1 MRLPVRDVP
10 TRATTGAY
18 ILHAGWD
25 KWHGSEEL
33 ADGVHGMAAGAFPL
47 LRKIPPKPFLKA
59 LAATEIATGAA
70 LLAPVVPNRLAG
82 ASLTAFAGGLMTMY
96 LRTPAMHKPGSIWP
110 TSAGTGISKDVWMLG
125 IGLGLLIDAA
135 ARAEKPEADAEHPD
149 VLADACAGRGGPDAA
164 WLVHGG
170 GAQVHRHEAAG
181 EGGEGRTGKPVG
193 HEGGEQRGAGGDLR
207 GGQRLEKRLR
217 RDLPQQREGARGHS
231 VHTVG

>member
-1 MRLPVRDVP
+1 MRVPVRDVP
-10 TRATTGAY
+10 SRATTGAY

-47 LRKIPPKPFLKA
+47 LRKIPPKTLLKA
-59 LAATEIATGAA
+59 LAATETATGAA

-125 IGLGLLIDAA
+125 IGLGLLIDVA
-135 ARAEKPEADAEHPD
+135 ARAENA
-149 VLADACAGRGGPDAA
+149 
-164 WLVHGG
+164 
-170 GAQVHRHEAAG
+170 
-181 EGGEGRTGKPVG
+181 
-193 HEGGEQRGAGGDLR
+193 
-207 GGQRLEKRLR
+207 
-217 RDLPQQREGARGHS
+217 
-231 VHTVG
+231 